1 MESKYLH
8 QGAIGNEIINAFTL
22 IHSENKTTGAHAFF
36 LGSVRND
43 DVNGK
48 KVVKIDY
55 SAYHEMI
62 EKQMESIILEISKKY
77 SDVQKISIKH
87 SIGEVK
93 TGENSLFVLI
103 SAGHRIEAFKALE
116 ECVNLIKAQ
125 VPIWKKECFEDGTYF
140 WTE

>member
-1 MESKYLH
+1 
-8 QGAIGNEIINAFTL
+8 
-22 IHSENKTTGAHAFF
+22 
-36 LGSVRND
+36 
-43 DVNGK
+43 
-48 KVVKIDY
+48 
-55 SAYHEMI
+55 
-62 EKQMESIILEISKKY
+62 MESIILEISKKY